1 MLNSKNHVFFNIYEK
16 SLLLGLIFSVLF
28 NIVNFSAK
36 CHKISEKVLRLHIIA
51 NSDSDEDQNLKLRV
65 RDNILKYFSRNNFAS
80 LEETKIFASEHINDL
95 VSLSQDEVFNSGFDY
110 NVSGSL
116 CKSSFNTRIYDN
128 FTLPAGV
135 YDSLKII
142 IGDGKGKNW
151 WCVIFPPMCVPT
163 AEDYSTNDDSYNDNF
178 EDDEKNII
186 ENEPRYKVKFK
197 IIEIIEKLHEY
208 ICNLI
213 NYFWSFFDY

>member
-1 MLNSKNHVFFNIYEK
+1 MLNKKNHVFFNIYEK
-16 SLLLGLIFSVLF
+16 SLFLGLIFSVLF

-36 CHKISEKVLRLHIIA
+36 CNKISEKVLRLHIIA

-65 RDNILKYFSRNNFAS
+65 RDNILKYFSQNNFTS
-80 LEETKIFASEHINDL
+80 LDETKIFASEHINDL
-95 VSLSQDEVFNSGFDY
+95 VSLSQNEVLNSGFDY
-110 NVSGSL
+110 NVSGSI
-116 CKSSFNTRIYDN
+116 CKGSFNTRVYNN

-151 WCVIFPPMCVPT
+151 WCVIFPPMCIPA
-163 AEDYSTNDDSYNDNF
+163 AEDCSANDDSYDDNF
-178 EDDEKNII
+178 SDDEKNIV
-186 ENEPRYKVKFK
+186 ENEPKYKVRFK

-213 NYFWSFFDY
+213 SYLWSFFD

>member
-36 CHKISEKVLRLHIIA
+36 CSKISEKVLRLHIIA

-65 RDNILKYFSRNNFAS
+65 RDNILKYFSRNNFTS

-110 NVSGSL
+110 NVSGSI
-116 CKSSFNTRIYDN
+116 CKSSFNTRTYDN

-151 WCVIFPPMCVPT
+151 WCVIFPPMCVPA
-163 AEDYSTNDDSYNDNF
+163 AEDCLTDDDSYDDNF

-186 ENEPRYKVKFK
+186 ENEPKYKIRFK

-213 NYFWSFFDY
+213 NYFWSFFD